1 MDEMIRGTAA
11 NGSIRA
17 FASNTREMVETA
29 RKIHHTSPVAT
40 AALGRLMTAAG
51 MMGMMMKGGK
61 DVLSITMKGDGP
73 MGGLTVSADSAGN
86 VKGFVYNP
94 QVPVMKLRP
103 GKLNVGGAIG
113 KGTMTVVR
121 DLGLKEPYSGQINLQ
136 TGEIGDD
143 LAYYFMTSE
152 QVPSSVGL
160 GVLVDRDET
169 VLQAGGFIVQ
179 LMPDA
184 EEAAIERLEQN
195 LKDIHSVTEL
205 LKKDERPEKMLE
217 LILDGLEFEELERH
231 SVQFHCNCSRDRV
244 MKALISLGPEELKSL
259 IDEGKPAE
267 LKCEFCN
274 SVYRF
279 EVPEMEAI
287 LKAMQNRQQIRS
299 QVKD

>member
-1 MDEMIRGTAA
+1 MDEIIRGTAA

-17 FASNTREMVETA
+17 FAANTRDMTETA

-51 MMGMMMKGGK
+51 MMGMMMKGEK
-61 DVLSITMKGDGP
+61 DVLSITIKGDGP
-73 MGGLTVSADSAGN
+73 MAGLTVSADPAGN

-103 GKLNVGGAIG
+103 GKLDVGGAIG
-113 KGTMTVVR
+113 NGTMTVVR
-121 DLGLKEPYSGQINLQ
+121 DLGLREPYSGQIRLQ

-160 GVLVDRDET
+160 GVLVDRDES
-169 VLQAGGFIVQ
+169 VLQAGGFIIQ

-184 EEAAIERLEQN
+184 EESAVERLERN
-195 LKDIHSVTEL
+195 LKGIDSVTGL
-205 LKKDERPEKMLE
+205 LRQDGRPENMLG
-217 LILDGLEFEELERH
+217 LILDGLEFEELERQG
-231 SVQFHCNCSRDRV
+231 VRFHCNCSRDRV
-244 MKALISLGPEELKSL
+244 MKALISLGPSELKSL

-279 EVPEMEAI
+279 DIPEMETI
-287 LKAMQNRQQIRS
+287 LEAMRNRQPVRPGTAE
-299 QVKD
+299 